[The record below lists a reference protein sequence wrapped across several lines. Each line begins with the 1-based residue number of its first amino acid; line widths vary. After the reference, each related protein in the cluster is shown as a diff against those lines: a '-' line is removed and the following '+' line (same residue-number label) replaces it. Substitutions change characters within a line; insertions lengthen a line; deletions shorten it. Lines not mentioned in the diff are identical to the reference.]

1 MAALER
7 LFAPGVTSL
16 SDGGGRHQVARRA
29 VVGMEAVAKFL
40 AAMSWFWKDVET
52 RFTTMNGQTCV
63 VLLAGGT
70 VYGLL
75 AVEASEDGI
84 EQLLWMVNP
93 AKNAEVAVPAG

>member
-7 LFAPGVTSL
+7 LFAADVSSL
-16 SDGGGRHQVARRA
+16 SDGDGRHQIARRA
-29 VVGMEAVAKFL
+29 VVGAAAVARFL

-63 VLLAGGT
+63 VLVAGGE

-75 AVEASEDGI
+75 AIDASADGI
-84 EQLLWMVNP
+84 DQLLWMVNP
-93 AKNAEVAVPAG
+93 AKNAQVSVPA